1 MDGVPALIVTVSG
14 LLPGAPLDAAVG
26 LADALDA
33 RRVPLTLLVGPRPHP
48 EVAAWAAA
56 RRYVGDAVLLHGTR
70 DIAEDSGAHPY
81 RRAPQSYRRL
91 PAHEAGLRLAGAL
104 RARDALG
111 PAVDG
116 FAAPGWALSP
126 GTRAALAAAGVLL
139 CVDDDGVH
147 RLSAPGEHAE
157 TGTVAA
163 SRRGPVSGPAAPGS
177 RRPRRFGGPVA
188 DLVHLALSMPRDAHV
203 AGGLVDRALAAGTT
217 PAAATDL
224 LARATPSRRRGTP
237 DPEQWSI
244 TA

>member
-48 EVAAWAAA
+48 EVAAWATA
-56 RRYVGDAVLLHGTR
+56 RRRVGDAVLLHGTR
-70 DIAEDSGAHPY
+70 ETAETCP
-81 RRAPQSYRRL
+81 YRRL

-104 RARDALG
+104 RTRDALG

-116 FAAPGWALSP
+116 FAAPGWALSS
-126 GTRAALAAAGVLL
+126 GARAALAAAGLL
-139 CVDDDGVH
+139 FCVDDDGAH
-147 RLSAPGEHAE
+147 RLAAPGEHGVG
-157 TGTVAA
+157 GTVAA
-163 SRRGPVSGPAAPGS
+163 SRRGPVTGPGAPGR
-177 RRPRRFGGPVA
+177 RRPRRFGAPVA
-188 DLVHLALSMPRDAHV
+188 DLVHITLSMPRDGHV
-203 AGGLVDRALAAGTT
+203 AGGLVDRALAAGAT

-224 LARATPSRRRGTP
+224 LARATPARRPGTP